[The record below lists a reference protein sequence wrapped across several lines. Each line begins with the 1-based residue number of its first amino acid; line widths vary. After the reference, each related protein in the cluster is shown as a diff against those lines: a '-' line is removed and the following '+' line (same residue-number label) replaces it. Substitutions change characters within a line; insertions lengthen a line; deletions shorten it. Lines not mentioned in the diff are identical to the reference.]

1 MFLCIKMLNLVLIF
15 YFFFRNKDI
24 LVSLNGIKIL
34 GFFIYDNV
42 DVVEMFWNLLM
53 LKIILMV
60 I

>member
-1 MFLCIKMLNLVLIF
+1 MFLCIKMFNLVLIF